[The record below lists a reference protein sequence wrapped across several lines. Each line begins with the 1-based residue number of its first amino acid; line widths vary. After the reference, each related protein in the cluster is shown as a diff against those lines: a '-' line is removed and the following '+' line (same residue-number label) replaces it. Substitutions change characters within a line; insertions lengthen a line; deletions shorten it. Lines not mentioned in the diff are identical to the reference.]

1 MHFLDLLLN
10 KDYDDTQNH
19 SLPFDKASENK
30 ILSKM
35 GSGYILLILLMFFIP
50 TILIILSRTGDMHL
64 ILVYNLLAFSFGG
77 FVLYHVVKEVPESES
92 LQNMKLNIPQY
103 LFYFILGYG
112 LMILGYLLTNVISS
126 FFIPNLT
133 NPLQSFDSS
142 NIIATFL
149 YAAIL
154 GPIFEELFFR
164 KFLIS
169 RFARYG
175 ELFSILTSSLMFAL
189 YHMNF
194 YQFLGVFFFGIILAF
209 VYLRTNNIIYV
220 ITLHQIANFLG
231 LVVPNLIG
239 SDQTFVSM
247 FNIFDLIII
256 VLAGIFILY
265 FVFKVKLRD
274 GEVIMSK
281 LDGFKF
287 FFTNPSIL
295 IFIFISLIIGYLNLG

>member
-1 MHFLDLLLN
+1 MDFLLN
-10 KDYDDTQNH
+10 NDYDDSQNH
-19 SLPFDKASENK
+19 SLPFEKDSEKK
-30 ILSKM
+30 ILSKL
-35 GSGYILLILLMFFIP
+35 GLGYCLLIMLMFFIP
-50 TILIILSRTGDMHL
+50 TILIILSHTEDMHL

-77 FVLYHVVKEVPESES
+77 FVLYHIVKEVPESES
-92 LQNMKLNIPQY
+92 LHDRKLNIPQY
-103 LFYFILGYG
+103 LFYLILGYG
-112 LMILGYLLTNVISS
+112 LMMLGYLLTNIISS

-169 RFARYG
+169 RIARYG
-175 ELFSILTSSLMFAL
+175 ELFAILASSLLFAL
-189 YHMNF
+189 YHMNY
-194 YQFLGVFFFGIILAF
+194 YQFLGVFFFGVILAF

-231 LVVPNLIG
+231 LVLPNLIG
-239 SDQTFVSM
+239 SDPTLINY
-247 FNIFDLIII
+247 FNICDLIIA
-256 VLAGIFILY
+256 VLAGLFALY

-274 GEVIMSK
+274 GEVIVSK
-281 LDGFKF
+281 FEGLKF

-295 IFIFISLIIGYLNLG
+295 IFIFLALLIGYLNLG